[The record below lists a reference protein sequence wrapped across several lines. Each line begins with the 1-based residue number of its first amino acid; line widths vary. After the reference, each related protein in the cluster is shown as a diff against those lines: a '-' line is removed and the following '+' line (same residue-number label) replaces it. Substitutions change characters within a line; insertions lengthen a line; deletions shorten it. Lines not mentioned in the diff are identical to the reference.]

1 MDGTTF
7 KLATWNVNSIRIRM
21 ELLKKF
27 TAQENPDVVCIQE
40 VKAKEEDFP
49 FEDVRAL
56 GYPHIAL
63 YGMACL
69 LYTSP
74 SPRD

>member
-49 FEDVRAL
+49 FEEVRAL
-56 GYPHIAL
+56 G
-63 YGMACL
+63 
-69 LYTSP
+69 
-74 SPRD
+74 